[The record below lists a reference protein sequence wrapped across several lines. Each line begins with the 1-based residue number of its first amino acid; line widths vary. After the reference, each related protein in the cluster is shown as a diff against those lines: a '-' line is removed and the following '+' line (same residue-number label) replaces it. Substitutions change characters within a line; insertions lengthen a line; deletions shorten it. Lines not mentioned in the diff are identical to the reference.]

1 MCLFYV
7 QEEGRDLGLNRY
19 LVPRERSIQTKIYQE
34 GKWQLNEKFNKHR
47 IDYKQQNGVKGET

>member
-1 MCLFYV
+1 MA
-7 QEEGRDLGLNRY
+7 GLLNVSF
-19 LVPRERSIQTKIYQE
+19 LCAGGGEISIQTKIYQE

>member
-1 MCLFYV
+1 MR
-7 QEEGRDLGLNRY
+7 EEGRDLGLNRY